1 LQSTVS
7 KLQPQMSCCGFTDE
21 LTDNML
27 STWNKL
33 KESPVDE
40 KTSGDLKQWLQKPRE
55 GPDAG
60 LGIELQQDIAWAQ
73 NSKDLSSISLDKEKT
88 TAVDDAPPE
97 NRTPSLKNEGAA
109 TGGGGGG
116 GGFLALFGCAS
127 KRK

>member
-1 LQSTVS
+1 
-7 KLQPQMSCCGFTDE
+7 
-21 LTDNML
+21 ML